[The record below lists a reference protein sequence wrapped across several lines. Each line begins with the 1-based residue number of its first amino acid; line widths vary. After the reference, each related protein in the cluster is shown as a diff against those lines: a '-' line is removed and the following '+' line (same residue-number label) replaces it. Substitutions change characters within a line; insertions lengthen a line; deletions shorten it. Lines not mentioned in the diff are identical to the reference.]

1 MIRIMIADD
10 HRLVRRGIK
19 EILKTAN
26 DIVVSGEAADSEELL
41 LLLRQDHP
49 DVLILDLS
57 MPGLSGTELIKRL
70 CAEFSSLR
78 ILVLSMHNE
87 AQFAALAIRAGALG
101 YVTKDAD
108 PEILLLAIHRIA
120 ANGKFIDPALVE
132 AMVFAPPQ
140 ETKPLP
146 HESLSDRE
154 IEVLGLL
161 VTGKSLNAIASELH
175 LSPKTISSHKMR
187 LMQKL
192 GTDSNAELVRY
203 AIRHKLSQA

>member
-1 MIRIMIADD
+1 MIRVIIADD

-26 DIVVSGEAADSEELL
+26 DIAVCGEAADSEELL
-41 LLLRQDHP
+41 LLLRQAPP

-57 MPGLSGTELIKRL
+57 MPGLSGTELIKCL
-70 CAEFSSLR
+70 CAAFSSLR

-108 PEILLLAIHRIA
+108 PEILLQAIHRIA
-120 ANGKFIDPALVE
+120 DNGKFIDPALVE
-132 AMVFAPPQ
+132 AMVFAPQ

-146 HESLSDRE
+146 HEHLSDRE
-154 IEVLGLL
+154 IQVLGLL
-161 VTGKSLNAIASELH
+161 VAGKSLNVIASELN

-187 LMQKL
+187 IMQKL
-192 GTDSNAELVRY
+192 GVTNNADLMRF
-203 AIRHKLSQA
+203 AIQNNIAKT

>member
-1 MIRIMIADD
+1 MIRVIIADD

-19 EILKTAN
+19 EILKTAS
-26 DIVVSGEAADSEELL
+26 DIVVCGEAAGSEELL
-41 LLLRQDHP
+41 LLLRQDQP
-49 DVLILDLS
+49 DVLILDLA
-57 MPGLSGTELIKRL
+57 MPGLSGTELIKYL
-70 CAEFSSLR
+70 CAAFSSLR

-132 AMVFAPPQ
+132 AMVFAPQ
-140 ETKPLP
+140 ATKPLP
-146 HESLSDRE
+146 HEHLSDRE
-154 IEVLGLL
+154 IQVLGLL
-161 VTGKSLNAIASELH
+161 VAGKSLNLIAGELN

-187 LMQKL
+187 IMQKL
-192 GTDSNAELVRY
+192 GVTNNADLMRF
-203 AIRHKLSQA
+203 AIQNNIAKA